1 MNRWQIINSLA
12 DISIGSALL
21 ILETTKQTLQVDP
34 TPMPITTVTP
44 SVIIPTSTPN
54 STVDPWPPMLMAS
67 NHETKE
73 LNTTPIV
80 LGIGLIIKGLAP
92 VVNAIYEKIIFPK
105 AENNIPLE
113 NNPEFS
119 EVEARLINASSYGS
133 MDSLSINSST
143 VIWDRSNPYTPTTMS
158 L

>member
-12 DISIGSALL
+12 DISIGSTLL
-21 ILETTKQTLQVDP
+21 ILENTKQTLEIQP
-34 TPMPITTVTP
+34 TPTLIPTVTP
-44 SVIIPTSTPN
+44 SVIIPSSTPTSTG
-54 STVDPWPPMLMAS
+54 DPWPPMLMAS
-67 NHETKE
+67 NEQTKE
-73 LNTTPIV
+73 LNTSPLI
-80 LGIGLIIKGLAP
+80 LGIGLIIKGLIP
-92 VVNAIYEKIIFPK
+92 VLNAIYEKITFPK

-119 EVEARLINASSYGS
+119 DVEARLINASSYGS

-143 VIWDRSNPYTPTTMS
+143 VIWDRSSPYQPATMS